1 MQKWWYLK
9 IKFKEKYDGRK
20 VYYMNNGYL
29 CDCVNLPFTN
39 KAECG
44 KYISRV
50 KAMYGDRIELITI
63 HWTRRM

>member
-1 MQKWWYLK
+1 
-9 IKFKEKYDGRK
+9 
-20 VYYMNNGYL
+20 MNNGYL

-39 KAECG
+39 KAECE

>member
-29 CDCVNLPFTN
+29 CDCVNLP
-39 KAECG
+39 
-44 KYISRV
+44 
-50 KAMYGDRIELITI
+50 LQ
-63 HWTRRM
+63 TRQNAKNIFHV